1 MQCILLNTWKEM
13 AAASVMIAI
22 VCALPVLPAAAQV
35 RSSAHY
41 EIEDE
46 VVAGGGN
53 ASSSATYSNTST
65 TAQFATVGLQ
75 DSATYENQSGFWHTI
90 LTVPPIPAV
99 SAMGIGC
106 LILIFSGFIYR
117 RKSMQEKGIS

>member
-1 MQCILLNTWKEM
+1 MQCILLNIWKEM
-13 AAASVMIAI
+13 AACCAMIAI
-22 VCALPVLPAAAQV
+22 VCILPVLPVMAQV

-46 VVAGGGN
+46 VIAGGGSE
-53 ASSSATYSNTST
+53 SSSGSYSNTST

-99 SAMGIGC
+99 STVGIGC
-106 LILIFSGFIYR
+106 LILLFSGLIFR
-117 RKSMQEKGIS
+117 HKSMQRKGLS